1 MTATADATIRAKPAR
16 IFFERVLLPYR
27 SLPPRGF
34 NMLMLV
40 LAGISIA
47 AGTLFVSL
55 GAWPVCGFFGLDVGL
70 VYLAFRLSYR
80 SARQRETL
88 RLGDDHLIVERVGI
102 RGDRRMWR
110 FQAFWVRVIFEEQPD
125 DSNRLAV
132 ASHGQSLPI
141 GGFLPPP
148 VRREVATTLR
158 EALARW
164 RTALNPAQSG
174 DLTGDLTGDL

>member
-1 MTATADATIRAKPAR
+1 MTAPPASAAPR
-16 IFFERVLLPYR
+16 HVFFEQVLLPHR

-34 NMLMLV
+34 NILMLV

-88 RLGDDHLIVERVGI
+88 RLAEDELTVERVGI
-102 RGDRRMWR
+102 RGDRRLWR
-110 FQAFWVRVIFEEQPD
+110 FQPFWVRVIFEERPD
-125 DSNRLAV
+125 DSNRLSLV
-132 ASHGQSLPI
+132 SHGQTLPI
-141 GGFLPPP
+141 GTFLPAP
-148 VRREVATTLR
+148 VRREVAATLR
-158 EALARW
+158 DALARW
-164 RTALNPAQSG
+164 RAALNPTQR
-174 DLTGDLTGDL
+174 

>member
-1 MTATADATIRAKPAR
+1 MTDISAEPHSPSGPV
-16 IFFERVLLPYR
+16 FFERVLLPYR

-34 NMLMLV
+34 NILMLV

-47 AGTLFVSL
+47 VGTLFVSL

-88 RLGDDHLIVERVGI
+88 RLADDQLTVERVGI
-102 RGDRRMWR
+102 RGDRRLWR

-125 DSNRLAV
+125 ESNRLAL
-132 ASHGQSLPI
+132 ASHGQTLPI
-141 GGFLPPP
+141 GTFLPPP

-158 EALARW
+158 DALARW
-164 RTALNPAQSG
+164 RAALNP
-174 DLTGDLTGDL
+174 TNRF